1 MANVTKQASTRF
13 SIVKRSKG
21 QSAVE
26 KASYISRSVL
36 VSEFDGQTYRP
47 KYHEDLVHSEITLPP
62 NAPKEYADRAA
73 LWNAVELSEKG
84 QKSQL
89 ARMLKAS
96 LPNEWSYELAEEVV
110 RDYVQRNFVDK
121 GMCADWAIH
130 DSEND
135 KGQRNLH
142 IHVLLTMRPLTENGE
157 WAAKTKKLYV
167 LDENGERIPLID
179 KKTGQQKVDR
189 RNRKQWKCQTIESTD
204 WNSKENAKMWRK
216 DLADTINA
224 TNEQLGIEL
233 HWEHRSFKEQ
243 GIDREPTIHIG
254 AIANALERKGIQTER
269 GNINRKIIK
278 RNMMLEQAKE
288 MLELAK
294 QEVRSI
300 QYSKIKNAAVSVKN
314 EVLEMI
320 ERVQEK
326 MGRLALPIVSA
337 KYLAKIPNRDKVQDI
352 ENAKNFL
359 ERNSITTFAQL
370 EKYKTDKGKEF
381 DSREQI
387 FIPKWQRLEQ
397 LKELAKAYADYEPYK
412 AVHDM
417 SKSLSGLKKLKY
429 DKEHEHELVM
439 YENTRADLKML
450 LAEGEKITP
459 KAWRTEKEQ
468 LEKEMPVLRSER
480 ARACHDLAFAEVISY
495 NKANLERVEKNESR
509 QQNRQQTVSRTV
521 GRTKRRDEE
530 L

>member
-1 MANVTKQASTRF
+1 
-13 SIVKRSKG
+13 
-21 QSAVE
+21 
-26 KASYISRSVL
+26 
-36 VSEFDGQTYRP
+36 
-47 KYHEDLVHSEITLPP
+47 
-62 NAPKEYADRAA
+62 
-73 LWNAVELSEKG
+73 
-84 QKSQL
+84 
-89 ARMLKAS
+89 
-96 LPNEWSYELAEEVV
+96 
-110 RDYVQRNFVDK
+110 
-121 GMCADWAIH
+121 
-130 DSEND
+130 
-135 KGQRNLH
+135 
-142 IHVLLTMRPLTENGE
+142 
-157 WAAKTKKLYV
+157 
-167 LDENGERIPLID
+167 
-179 KKTGQQKVDR
+179 
-189 RNRKQWKCQTIESTD
+189 
-204 WNSKENAKMWRK
+204 MWRK
-216 DLADTINA
+216 DLADTINV
-224 TNEQLGIEL
+224 TNEKLGINL

-243 GIDREPTIHIG
+243 GIDKEPTIHIG

-269 GNINRKIIK
+269 GNINREIIK
-278 RNMMLEQAKE
+278 HNMMLEQAKE

-294 QEVRSI
+294 QEVHSA
-300 QYSKIKNAAVSVKN
+300 QYAKIKSAAVSVKN

-337 KYLAKIPNRDKVQDI
+337 KYLAKIPNRDKVQNI

-359 ERNSITTFAQL
+359 ERNSITMFAQL

-439 YENTRADLKML
+439 YENTRADLKTL

-468 LEKEMPVLRSER
+468 LEKEMPTLRSER

-495 NKANLERVEKNESR
+495 NKANLERVEQNESR
-509 QQNRQQTVSRTV
+509 QQNRQQTVSKTV
-521 GRTKRRDEE
+521 GRTKQREEE

>member
-26 KASYISRSVL
+26 KASYISRSIL

-47 KYHEDLVHSEITLPP
+47 KYHEDLVHSEISLPP
-62 NAPKEYADRAA
+62 NAPKEFSNRAT

-110 RDYVQRNFVDK
+110 RDYVQRNFVSK

-142 IHVLLTMRPLTENGE
+142 IHVLLTMRPITENGE
-157 WAAKTKKLYV
+157 WGAKQKKVYD
-167 LDENGERIPLID
+167 LDENGERIPVID
-179 KKTGQQKVDR
+179 KKTGQQKVDK
-189 RNRKQWKCQTIESTD
+189 RNRKQWKCHTADSTD
-204 WNSKENAKMWRK
+204 WNSQENAKMWRK

-224 TNEQLGIEL
+224 TNEQLGIAL

-254 AIANALERKGIQTER
+254 AVANALERKGIQTER
-269 GNINRKIIK
+269 GNINREIIK
-278 RNMMLEQAKE
+278 RNMMLEQAKA

-294 QEVRSI
+294 QEVRSV
-300 QYSKIKNAAVSVKN
+300 QYARIRNAAANVKN
-314 EVLEMI
+314 EVLEML

-337 KYLAKIPNRDKVQDI
+337 KYLAKIPNRDRVQDI
-352 ENAKNFL
+352 DNAKSFL
-359 ERNSITTFAQL
+359 ERNGITTFDQL
-370 EKYKTDKGKEF
+370 EKYKTEKGREF
-381 DSREQI
+381 DRQEQI
-387 FIPKWQRLEQ
+387 FIPRWRRLEQ
-397 LKELAKAYADYEPYK
+397 LKALAKAYSDYEPYK
-412 AVHDM
+412 AVYDM
-417 SKSLSGLKKLKY
+417 SKSLSGLKKMRY
-429 DKEHEHELVM
+429 DKEHEHELAM

-450 LAEGEKITP
+450 LSEGERITP
-459 KAWRTEKEQ
+459 KAWRTERER
-468 LEKEMPVLRSER
+468 LEKEMPTLRNER

-495 NKANLERVEKNESR
+495 NKANLERVEQNEGR
-509 QQNRQQTVSRTV
+509 QQAVS
-521 GRTKRRDEE
+521 RTKRREE
-530 L
+530 EI

>member
-47 KYHEDLVHSEITLPP
+47 KYHEDLVHSEISLPP
-62 NAPKEYADRAA
+62 NAPQEYADRAT

-110 RDYVQRNFVDK
+110 RDYVQRNFVEK

-142 IHVLLTMRPLTENGE
+142 IHVMLTLRPITENGE
-157 WAAKTKKLYV
+157 WGAKQKKIYD
-167 LDENGERIPLID
+167 LDENGEKIPVID
-179 KKTGQQKVDR
+179 KKTGQQKVDK
-189 RNRKQWKCQTIESTD
+189 RNRKQWKCHTADSTD

-224 TNEQLGIEL
+224 ANEQLGIAV

-254 AIANALERKGIQTER
+254 AVANALERKGIQTER
-269 GNINRKIIK
+269 GNINREIIK
-278 RNMMLEQAKE
+278 NNMLLEQAKE
-288 MLELAK
+288 MLMLAK
-294 QEVRSI
+294 QELHSA
-300 QYSKIKNAAVSVKN
+300 QYATYKSTQIKNAAVSREQCQQAGM
-314 EVLEMI
+314 EVMEMI
-320 ERVQEK
+320 AKVRERK
-326 MGRLALPIVSA
+326 GRLDLPIVSGKHLRKISDRTA
-337 KYLAKIPNRDKVQDI
+337 LQSADNAEKFITTRKIDSFESLAK
-352 ENAKNFL
+352 F
-359 ERNSITTFAQL
+359 T
-370 EKYKTDKGKEF
+370 TDKE
-381 DSREQI
+381 
-387 FIPKWQRLEQ
+387 
-397 LKELAKAYADYEPYK
+397 
-412 AVHDM
+412 
-417 SKSLSGLKKLKY
+417 
-429 DKEHEHELVM
+429 
-439 YENTRADLKML
+439 
-450 LAEGEKITP
+450 
-459 KAWRTEKEQ
+459 
-468 LEKEMPVLRSER
+468 
-480 ARACHDLAFAEVISY
+480 
-495 NKANLERVEKNESR
+495 
-509 QQNRQQTVSRTV
+509 
-521 GRTKRRDEE
+521 
-530 L
+530 

>member
-1 MANVTKQASTRF
+1 MGNVTKQASTRF

-26 KASYISRSVL
+26 KASYISRSIL

-62 NAPKEYADRAA
+62 NAPKEYADRAT

-110 RDYVQRNFVDK
+110 RDYVQRNFVSK

-142 IHVLLTMRPLTENGE
+142 IHVLLTMRPITENGE
-157 WAAKTKKLYV
+157 WGAKTKKVYV
-167 LDENGERIPLID
+167 LDENGERVPLID
-179 KKTGQQKVDR
+179 KKTGQQKVDN
-189 RNRKQWKCQTIESTD
+189 RNRKQWKCQTVESTD
-204 WNSKENAKMWRK
+204 WNSQENAKMWRK

-224 TNEQLGIEL
+224 ANEQLGIDV
-233 HWEHRSFKEQ
+233 HWEHRSFAEQ
-243 GIDREPTIHIG
+243 GIDKEPTIHIG
-254 AIANALERKGIQTER
+254 AVANALERKGIQTER
-269 GNINRKIIK
+269 GNINREIVKH
-278 RNMMLEQAKE
+278 NMMLEQAKA
-288 MLELAK
+288 MFELAK
-294 QEVRSI
+294 QEVQSI
-300 QYSKIKNAAVSVKN
+300 QYAKIKNAAVSVKN
-314 EVLEMI
+314 EVMEII

-326 MGRLALPIVSA
+326 MGRLALPIASA
-337 KYLAKIPNRDKVQDI
+337 KYLAKISNRDKVQDI
-352 ENAKNFL
+352 DNAKNFL
-359 ERNSITTFAQL
+359 ERNSIATFEQL
-370 EKYKTDKGKEF
+370 EKYKTDKGREF
-381 DSREQI
+381 DNREQI

-397 LKELAKAYADYEPYK
+397 LKALAKAYSDYEPYK

-429 DKEHEHELVM
+429 DKEHEHELTM

-450 LAEGEKITP
+450 LENGEKITP
-459 KAWRTEKEQ
+459 KAWRAEREQ
-468 LEKEMPVLRSER
+468 LEKEISTLRNER

-495 NKANLERVEKNESR
+495 NKANLERVEQNENR
-509 QQNRQQTVSRTV
+509 QHNRQQSK
-521 GRTKRRDEE
+521 TKRKEEE